1 MKKTFFGCLAVA
13 FVFVA
18 SGQGNTLYEVNVVKP
33 KAGMKMAFEASW
45 KLHLDKFHKTSDKR
59 NVYEVTSGPDLG
71 SYVIVEG
78 PFSYADMDKVTP
90 NSKAHAADLDKNF
103 TPKLET
109 ENENFMVAFRDTLSY
124 NPQPDAKKLLLTITV
139 LKDGKQ
145 PDYVRELRRTV
156 VILGKLES
164 KVSYAVSV
172 KMLAGSSPT
181 IITLRNLA
189 NGYAEL
195 DANFFQN
202 PPNAFRDAY
211 VKEWGQEA
219 WDKRVAQ
226 LVNDVVS
233 RQLHFEVHRADLSS
247 PQPM

>member
-1 MKKTFFGCLAVA
+1 MKKIFFLWLFMAAALLTF
-13 FVFVA
+13 
-18 SGQGNTLYEVNVVKP
+18 GQGNTLYEVNVVKP
-33 KAGMKMAFEASW
+33 RAGMQTAFETSW

-59 NVYEVTSGPDLG
+59 NVYEVTSGQELG

-78 PFSYADMDKVTP
+78 PFSFADMDKTLA
-90 NSKAHAADLDKNF
+90 NAKEHAADLDKNF
-103 TPKLET
+103 TPKVET
-109 ENENFMVAFRDTLSY
+109 ENQNFMVAFRDTLSY
-124 NPQPDAKKLLLTITV
+124 NPQPDVKKILVTITV

-145 PDYVRELRRTV
+145 PDYVRELRRNAI
-156 VILGKLES
+156 ILGKMES
-164 KVSYAVSV
+164 KLSYAVLV
-172 KMLAGSSPT
+172 KVIAGSAPT

-195 DANFFQN
+195 DANFFQT

-233 RQLHFEVHRADLSS
+233 RELHFEVYRPDLSS
-247 PQPM
+247 K